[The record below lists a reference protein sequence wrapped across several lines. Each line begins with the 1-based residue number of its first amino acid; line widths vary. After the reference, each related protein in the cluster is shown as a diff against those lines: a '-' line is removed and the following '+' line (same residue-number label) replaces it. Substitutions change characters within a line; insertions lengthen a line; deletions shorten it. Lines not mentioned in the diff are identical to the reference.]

1 MSYWAQ
7 GQGLE
12 KRCKGV
18 WSDSPEMRSSTA
30 VSFLLAFAGENLAP
44 VKPVVRPSSSEGG
57 TCVKGPKHTQ
67 AQTPA
72 GPGSKGSPPLP
83 HTAHCSLWVLP
94 VGHGLGNIT
103 VLANS
108 TNRLALG
115 GGSVSGTADA
125 VPDLF
130 LASAT
135 RLTPSSAE
143 LAQGQIKESQF
154 PFSSNQFLLGQTK
167 PRVQCSCP
175 PVILWFAMA
184 GRGSFG
190 KPEPISCSACCSVYP
205 RLSPGNA
212 LMDIIRPGKHL
223 ELLSSVRAAQT
234 AKG

>member
-1 MSYWAQ
+1 MSYRAQ

-12 KRCKGV
+12 KRCEGV

-30 VSFLLAFAGENLAP
+30 VSFLLAFAGENLSP
-44 VKPVVRPSSSEGG
+44 VKPVVRRAWSEGD
-57 TCVKGPKHTQ
+57 TCVRGPKYTQ

-72 GPGSKGSPPLP
+72 GPESKGSLFSSSAT
-83 HTAHCSLWVLP
+83 HSSLQS
-94 VGHGLGNIT
+94 VGASSGPWPGKHHHPRKQHGPTGI
-103 VLANS
+103 
-108 TNRLALG
+108 G

-167 PRVQCSCP
+167 PRAQCSCP

-190 KPEPISCSACCSVYP
+190 KPEPISCSACCTVYP

-223 ELLSSVRAAQT
+223 ELLSSV
-234 AKG
+234 